1 MTLNYKMKFIKFTKD
16 LEEIEGVQ
24 GNVLGNLDN
33 GNLELYRQGRKD
45 ESVDLPFLALPW
57 QRIKDFDVTEQG
69 TFGKKKILTAKL
81 VDGKTLEIEIQ
92 EKTEIKSIIAD
103 CIAFKKSSEEKFPK
117 GATEKAVES
126 LAKVTEALGEAFG
139 RGLERAKGLSK
150 GLSKGLKDKVN
161 K

>member
-1 MTLNYKMKFIKFTKD
+1 MVLTYKIKFLKFTKD

-24 GNVLGNLDN
+24 GIIIGNLDN

-45 ESVDLPFLALPW
+45 EDVDLPFFAVPW
-57 QRIKDFDVTEQG
+57 QKIKDYDVSEQG
-69 TFGKKKILTAKL
+69 TLNKRKILTAKFI
-81 VDGKTLEIEIQ
+81 DGKKLEVEIQ
-92 EKTEIKSIIAD
+92 EKVDLKAILSD
-103 CIAFKKSSEEKFPK
+103 CIAFQKSAEEKFPK

-139 RGLERAKGLSK
+139 RGLQRAKGLSK
-150 GLSKGLKDKVN
+150 GLIDKVN